1 MIRGIVSI
9 ALLVALAVL
18 LPLLF
23 GELMLDAL
31 ERLHLSPRVALTLF
45 LAMLVGGLV
54 NLPVKTIVREFDV
67 TYHPLAVFGLGG
79 LFPQLERVRR
89 ETVIAVNLG
98 GCVIPVGLAVYQAY
112 HLFLQSPRTLIVCGV
127 GALANVFVCFRV
139 ARPVPDVG
147 IVMPTFVS
155 PLIAA
160 AIALVFAPEAAAPV
174 AFVVG
179 VMGPLIGADLLHLR
193 DLDSYSTG
201 VMSIGGA
208 GTFDGIVLS
217 GILAAYLA

>member
-9 ALLVALAVL
+9 VLLVALAVL

-31 ERLHLSPRVALTLF
+31 ERLHLSPRAALVLL

-67 TYHPLAVFGLGG
+67 PYHPLEVFGLGG

-89 ETVIAVNLG
+89 ATVIAVNLG
-98 GCVIPVGLAVYQAY
+98 GCVIPVGLVLYQVY
-112 HLFLQSPRTLIVCGV
+112 HLFLQSPQTLVVCGIGV
-127 GALANVFVCFRV
+127 VASVFVCFQV

-155 PLIAA
+155 PLFAA